1 MIRASS
7 MHTANSGVVLNIQ
20 RFSIHDGPG
29 IRSTVFL
36 KGCSLR
42 CFWCHNPESI
52 RMQPEVQLF
61 PERCIACDEC
71 VRVCPQGARA
81 VEASGLRSVDR
92 ANCDACGI
100 CVDSCFAGATVMAG
114 ALMRVEEV
122 LAEVLR
128 DQAFYASSHGG
139 VTLSGG
145 EPVLQSDFARAV
157 LQGCRAAGIHTAIE
171 TAGNYPWRLLEPLL
185 PLLDLVMMDL
195 KQMDPEKHR
204 WATGASNERVLATA
218 RRITSETDLPVVF
231 RIPVVPTVN
240 DAPDEIRATARVVRE
255 LAVQRAER
263 ASAAPISLELLTFH
277 KLASDKYHS
286 LDMAYRAAAQQ
297 PLSKEQMNVLAGI
310 ATDCG
315 VPTLAR

>member
-1 MIRASS
+1 

-52 RMQPEVQLF
+52 RPQPEVQLF
-61 PERCIACDEC
+61 PERCIACDAC
-71 VRVCPQGARA
+71 ISACPHGARG
-81 VEASGLRSVDR
+81 VEPSGLRSIDR
-92 ANCDACGI
+92 AECDACGI
-100 CVDSCFAGATVMAG
+100 CVDTCFAGATVMAG
-114 ALMRVEEV
+114 ASMRAEDV
-122 LAEVLR
+122 LTEVLR
-128 DQAFYASSHGG
+128 DRAFYASSHGG

-145 EPVLQSDFARAV
+145 EPVLQNDFARAV
-157 LQGCRAAGIHTAIE
+157 LQGCRAAGLHTAIE
-171 TAGNYPWRLLEPLL
+171 TAGNYPWAMLEPLL

-195 KQMDPEKHR
+195 KQMDPAKHR

-218 RRITSETDLPVVF
+218 RRITAETDLPVIF

-240 DAPDEIRATARVVRE
+240 DAPDEIRATAQFVHA
-255 LAVQRAER
+255 LARQRAER
-263 ASAAPISLELLTFH
+263 GSSAPISLELLTFH

-286 LDMAYRAAAQQ
+286 LDVDYRAAALQ
-297 PLSKEQMNVLAGI
+297 PLSKEQMTVLAGI
-310 ATDCG
+310 AADCG
-315 VPTLAR
+315 VPALAR

>member
-1 MIRASS
+1 MIWANN
-7 MHTANSGVVLNIQ
+7 MHTATSGVVLNIQ

-81 VEASGLRSVDR
+81 VEAGGLRSIDR
-92 ANCDACGI
+92 ASCDACGI

-114 ALMRVEEV
+114 TRMRAEEV
-122 LAEVLR
+122 LVEVLR
-128 DQAFYASSHGG
+128 DQAFYTASNGG

-157 LQGCRAAGIHTAIE
+157 LQGCRDAGVHTAIE
-171 TAGNYPWRLLEPLL
+171 TAGNYPWHLLEPLL

-195 KQMDPEKHR
+195 KQMDPDKHR

-218 RRITSETDLPVVF
+218 RRIAADTDLPIIF

-240 DAPDEIRATARVVRE
+240 NAPDDIRATALFVRE
-255 LAVQRAER
+255 LAVKRALR
-263 ASAAPISLELLTFH
+263 GSAAPITLELLTFH
-277 KLASDKYHS
+277 KLAGDKYHS
-286 LDMAYRAAAQQ
+286 LDVDYRAAALQ
-297 PLSKEQMNVLAGI
+297 PLSKEQMRMLAGV
-310 ATDCG
+310 AADCG
-315 VPTLAR
+315 VPALAR